1 MSVYKVL
8 QEQFFAV
15 CVRCPKRG
23 GRKSKSYL
31 TVRFRNWKRKL
42 KLPHHLGC
50 IRFEIRFKVCSRST
64 PGWKYV
70 KEPGKQGDRQAGR
83 SATQESAWKLRL
95 IVLRV

>member
-1 MSVYKVL
+1 MSVYRVL
-8 QEQFFAV
+8 QEHGRLCALGVQ
-15 CVRCPKRG
+15 RWG

-42 KLPHHLGC
+42 KLPHHFGC

-70 KEPGKQGDRQAGR
+70 KEPGKQGEQQPR
-83 SATQESAWKLRL
+83 SRRGS
-95 IVLRV
+95 